1 MALLTINSWKSNRMS
16 QENIENITKSGSN
29 FAPTFVNYHV
39 LPDKNFNGLSLIN
52 NDISFPK
59 KIINLYISYILTP
72 WVRNLNT
79 GFTLNKYLFE
89 SVKLTK
95 NADPDKYK
103 YSDYSIGFDSLL
115 KFSFKGGKNVIIL
128 QSDMSSSVHINNN
141 NNKDILILGKGPT
154 QGLDDATLTAE
165 TKYPINFT
173 QSGKRFVLSLHY
185 KGSNSFLFV
194 NATKMSIQN
203 KRL

>member
-1 MALLTINSWKSNRMS
+1 M
-16 QENIENITKSGSN
+16 
-29 FAPTFVNYHV
+29 TF
-39 LPDKNFNGLSLIN
+39 LSL
-52 NDISFPK
+52 K

-95 NADPDKYK
+95 NADPDKCK
-103 YSDYSIGFDSLL
+103 YSNYSIGFDSFLE
-115 KFSFKGGKNVIIL
+115 FSFKCGKNVIIFR
-128 QSDMSSSVHINNN
+128 SDMSSSVHINNI
-141 NNKDILILGKGPT
+141 NKDILILGKGPT
-154 QGLDDATLTAE
+154 QGLDGATLTAE

>member
-1 MALLTINSWKSNRMS
+1 M
-16 QENIENITKSGSN
+16 
-29 FAPTFVNYHV
+29 TF
-39 LPDKNFNGLSLIN
+39 LSL
-52 NDISFPK
+52 K

-115 KFSFKGGKNVIIL
+115 KFSFKGGKNVIIFK
-128 QSDMSSSVHINNN
+128 VI
-141 NNKDILILGKGPT
+141 
-154 QGLDDATLTAE
+154 
-165 TKYPINFT
+165 
-173 QSGKRFVLSLHY
+173 
-185 KGSNSFLFV
+185 
-194 NATKMSIQN
+194 
-203 KRL
+203 